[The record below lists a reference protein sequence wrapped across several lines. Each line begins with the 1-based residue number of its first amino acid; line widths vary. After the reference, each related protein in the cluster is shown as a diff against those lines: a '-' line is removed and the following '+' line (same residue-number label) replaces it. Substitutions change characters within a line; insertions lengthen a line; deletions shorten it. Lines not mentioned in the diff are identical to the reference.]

1 MLEIKEGKFKF
12 YIGEDEDAPLAEIT
26 YVNTGV
32 DKIIIDHTIVSDELQ
47 GQGIAKKLLNKA
59 VSFAREN
66 NKKIIPVCPY
76 VKAQFEKNEDEY
88 KDVWFR

>member
-1 MLEIKEGKFKF
+1 MLEIKEGKSKF

-26 YVNTGV
+26 YVNTGE
-32 DKIIIDHTIVSDELQ
+32 DKIIIDHTIVSDSLQ
-47 GQGIAKKLLNKA
+47 GQGIAKKLLTKA

-76 VKAQFEKNEDEY
+76 VKGQFEKNEDEY